1 MIIDTR
7 AISEN
12 ESLVIE
18 GEIIEDIWQ
27 LSESDIL
34 KIAEPL
40 KYKVTASIVAENL
53 LVRGDFTAPF
63 ISQCSHCLDTF
74 KFSVNLTDHSLL
86 LPSE

>member
-40 KYKVTASIVAENL
+40 KYKVTASIVAEN
-53 LVRGDFTAPF
+53 
-63 ISQCSHCLDTF
+63 
-74 KFSVNLTDHSLL
+74 
-86 LPSE
+86 

>member
-34 KIAEPL
+34 KIG
-40 KYKVTASIVAENL
+40 
-53 LVRGDFTAPF
+53 R
-63 ISQCSHCLDTF
+63 TF
-74 KFSVNLTDHSLL
+74 KI
-86 LPSE
+86 